1 MQQRMSYENTEDS
14 FAENLSVSIIAS
26 NEEKNI
32 PRCLNS
38 VKEIADEIVLVHNDN
53 KDSTVKLLKV
63 MELSVLSLIG
73 TDTGTKR
80 IYPYQKL
87 QINGALSGRR
97 RSIVER
103 VDCFDK

>member
-1 MQQRMSYENTEDS
+1 MKNTEDS

-53 KDSTVKLLKV
+53 QRLYSK
-63 MELSVLSLIG
+63 
-73 TDTGTKR
+73 
-80 IYPYQKL
+80 
-87 QINGALSGRR
+87 N
-97 RSIVER
+97 
-103 VDCFDK
+103 C